1 MGNRGVITT
10 EDKNIGVYVHWNG
23 GRESI
28 EAFLAYCD
36 LKGYRPP
43 VVDDYGWARLC
54 QVIGNFF
61 GGELSVGID
70 RYEKLDT
77 DNWDNGVFIIKN
89 WEIIGREF
97 QHYEDIHQDDMV
109 GFLKY
114 INNRMPVEEQLPEK
128 DIEKYVTKWNIKHLN
143 GDIKK
148 VNEEESREDDV

>member
-43 VVDDYGWARLC
+43 EVDDYGWARLC